1 MTNSLYTLDSIQEA
15 IISLPD
21 KDKAKLSKWLAEV
34 DNQIWDNEI
43 EGFEW
48 KLQET
53 RALIIIIQ
61 KEQDKLFIDYLDNLI
76 NYIDIKYPQIPM
88 IRGSIWSMKE
98 ELLKK

>member
-43 EGFEW
+43 EQDFQEDGPGFEL
-48 KLQET
+48 LQ
-53 RALIIIIQ
+53 RV
-61 KEQDKLFIDYLDNLI
+61 KSDFHSGKCSKWD
-76 NYIDIKYPQIPM
+76 
-88 IRGSIWSMKE
+88 
-98 ELLKK
+98 